1 MFKIVIKDLK
11 VFISQ
16 KKIVFIVLIISLIAT
31 SYAFCFFI
39 ASSMHIAK
47 ILNEYKNLST
57 KYFVY
62 DKNGIDNEN
71 VEILKEYLETNNLQ
85 GTVINL
91 YSNIKKSD
99 NNEFEIIIGSNN
111 NKSSRVSFVG
121 RTISE
126 ADIKS
131 KSNYIM
137 IEYLNQK
144 AHKNPYILNNEISI
158 DGEKYIVRAIDRID
172 ITNNVITCN
181 NINNYEE
188 VNNITSYLIP
198 ITTFMDK
205 FKTYSLD
212 INISNNATQ
221 IEKNKFYTFLK
232 NNFKNCNISSPIKS
246 ENINIEDIKE
256 NIILFTMLIVLALI
270 NIIALFTY
278 WIKKN
283 WRKYMIYRI
292 CGSSSIKIYMIIM
305 LEVMIIALFSII
317 VGYLMY
323 YISIPIFKSIY
334 IEYVLKMEDVL
345 LIQSIM
351 LIIIF
356 IITTF
361 QALKIS
367 KQSPK
372 YIERG

>member
-1 MFKIVIKDLK
+1 MFRILIKDLK

-323 YISIPIFKSIY
+323 YISIPIFKSVY
-334 IEYVLKMEDVL
+334 IEYVLKIEDVL

-351 LIIIF
+351 LTIIF

>member
-1 MFKIVIKDLK
+1 MFKILIKDLK

-323 YISIPIFKSIY
+323 YISIPIFKSVY

>member
-1 MFKIVIKDLK
+1 MFKIIIKDLK

-323 YISIPIFKSIY
+323 YISIPIFKSVY

>member
-1 MFKIVIKDLK
+1 MFKILIKDLK

-39 ASSMHIAK
+39 ANSMHIAK

-323 YISIPIFKSIY
+323 YISIPIFKSVY

-345 LIQSIM
+345 LIQLIM
-351 LIIIF
+351 LTIIF

>member
-1 MFKIVIKDLK
+1 MFRILIKDLK

-158 DGEKYIVRAIDRID
+158 DGEKYIVKAIDRID

-323 YISIPIFKSIY
+323 YISIPIFKSVY
-334 IEYVLKMEDVL
+334 IEYVLKIEDVL

-351 LIIIF
+351 LTIIF

>member
-1 MFKIVIKDLK
+1 MFKILIKDLK

-292 CGSSSIKIYMIIM
+292 CGSSSIKIYIIIM

-323 YISIPIFKSIY
+323 YISIPIFKSVY

-351 LIIIF
+351 LTIIF